1 MDGLSQKYLQTGL
14 IIKTVFCCDELRS
27 PSQEVRQLP
36 HINCPQMVYVVSL
49 VRIPSTSFTLFQF
62 IDYGMF
68 VYVMRKG
75 RNKQTEAGLGLYIK
89 MF

>member
-1 MDGLSQKYLQTGL
+1 
-14 IIKTVFCCDELRS
+14 
-27 PSQEVRQLP
+27 
-36 HINCPQMVYVVSL
+36 MVYVVSL